1 MKGVVAWFKENLPL
15 WNKALFK
22 SVSPGTLAIFR
33 IIFGLLMAQEYLSKY
48 AEHVDAKYLPGMFH
62 FTYPLFTFLE
72 PWGGDGMYYH
82 LIVVGVASLFL
93 ALGLFFLVLLEAPS
107 LSFHG
112 PLLGTLEL
120 AFLRIGSQF
129 AAQILFGTVFL
140 GVFGRGV
147 LAFFVLA
154 QLETQR
160 LDDWGL
166 FQRLIF
172 HF

>member
-1 MKGVVAWFKENLPL
+1 MITSRVLAQSAGLQDDRPL
-15 WNKALFK
+15 A
-22 SVSPGTLAIFR
+22 R
-33 IIFGLLMAQEYLSKY
+33 
-48 AEHVDAKYLPGMFH
+48 AEP
-62 FTYPLFTFLE
+62 T
-72 PWGGDGMYYH
+72 
-82 LIVVGVASLFL
+82 FL